1 MDNITRFWDNL
12 VSGLPNVVVAL
23 IVLVVALLLAWLTKF
38 LITKLLKVIGL
49 EKGMEKAGVEKA
61 NTQKAIRFLG
71 KLAFLIVFMLFLPGI
86 FEKLGLNNIATP
98 IMSMMDK
105 FLAYLPQLIGATIVV
120 MVGLFI
126 AKLVKELL
134 RPLLK
139 KTKLDSFVEKAGLN
153 IEKISISNI
162 LVNIVYVVI
171 VVFFSVES
179 IKILNL
185 EVLSKIGEQII
196 AYLPYALSAA
206 ITILLAYLLGSWV
219 ESALVKNF
227 SVSKATALVSKIVI
241 IVIGAFITMYQ
252 LGIAPEMVNAAFI
265 IVLGAVGIAFAVAF
279 GIGGKEFAAHTMR
292 KFETKLDENA
302 RARRIKK

>member
-12 VSGLPNVVVAL
+12 VGGLPNVVVAL
-23 IVLVVALLLAWLTKF
+23 IVLVVALLLGWLTKF
-38 LITKLLKVIGL
+38 LITKLLKAIGVAR
-49 EKGMEKAGVEKA
+49 GMEKAGVEKA
-61 NTQKAIRFLG
+61 NGKKAINFVG
-71 KLAFLIVFMLFLPGI
+71 NLAFLIVFALFLPGI

-105 FLAYLPQLIGATIVV
+105 FLAYLPQIIGAVIVIL
-120 MVGLFI
+120 VGLFV

-134 RPLLK
+134 KPLLK

-153 IEKISISNI
+153 IEKISIANI
-162 LVNIVYVVI
+162 LVNIIYVVI

-185 EVLSKIGEQII
+185 EVLTKIGEQII

-219 ESALVKNF
+219 ETALVKNF
-227 SVSKATALVSKIVI
+227 NVSKATALISKIVI

-265 IVLGAVGIAFAVAF
+265 IVLGAFGVAFAISF
-279 GIGGKEFAAHTMR
+279 GMGGREFAAHTMK
-292 KFETKLDENA
+292 KFEQKLDENA
-302 RARRIKK
+302 RARRVKK

>member
-12 VSGLPNVVVAL
+12 VAGLPNVVVAL
-23 IVLVVALLLAWLTKF
+23 ILIVIALLLAWLTKF
-38 LITKLLKVIGL
+38 LITRLLKVVGL
-49 EKGMEKAGVEKA
+49 ERGMQKAGIEKS
-61 NTQKAIRFLG
+61 NTKRAINFLG
-71 KLAFLIVFMLFLPGI
+71 KLAFLIVFALFLPGI

-98 IMSMMDK
+98 IMAMVDK
-105 FLAYLPQLIGATIVV
+105 FLVYLPQLIGATIVIL
-120 MVGLFI
+120 VGLFV

-134 RPLLK
+134 RPLLH

-153 IEKISISNI
+153 TEKISISNI
-162 LVNIVYVVI
+162 LVNIIYVVI

-206 ITILLAYLLGSWV
+206 ITILLAYLLASWV

-227 SVSKATALVSKIVI
+227 STSKATALVAKIVI

-265 IVLGAVGIAFAVAF
+265 IVLGAFGVAFAVAF
-279 GIGGKEFAAHTMR
+279 GIGGKEFAAHTMK
-292 KFETKLDENA
+292 KFEQKLDENA